1 MTAPGTAFWRFSL
14 ALYGRPGVADSCLKL
29 QDEAGADVNL
39 LLLGFWRAE
48 QGLAPWGE
56 AEIATLAAAIAPVNE
71 VLRPFRVARRRLK
84 GLAGTAPVA
93 PDLYQADLYQQAKA
107 LELRLEELVQ
117 IRLAELTPA
126 PAAGDLPK
134 PDAAA
139 AHLAAYMATLAQP
152 AHPAAEALLAASGF

>member
-1 MTAPGTAFWRFSL
+1 MTGPGTAFWRFSL

-48 QGLAPWGE
+48 QGLAPWNA
-56 AEIATLAAAIAPVNE
+56 AEIAALAAAIAPVNE
-71 VLRPFRVARRRLK
+71 VLRPFRAARRGLK
-84 GLAGTAPVA
+84 ILAGTEAGA
-93 PDLYQADLYQQAKA
+93 AELYQQAKA

-117 IRLAELTPA
+117 LRLAELTPA